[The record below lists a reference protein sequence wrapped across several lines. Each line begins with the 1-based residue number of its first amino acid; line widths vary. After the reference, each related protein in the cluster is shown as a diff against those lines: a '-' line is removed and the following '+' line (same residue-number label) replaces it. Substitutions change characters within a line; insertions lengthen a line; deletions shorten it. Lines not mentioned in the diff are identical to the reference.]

1 MTMSPVATFR
11 HRLLSKEIL
20 IGTFVKTP
28 SPIICEVLGLTE
40 LDTVCLDAEHAPFD
54 RVELDS
60 CVQALRAAQKPSL
73 IRVAANSQEYILQ
86 ALDYGA
92 TGVVVPHVKTPEQAA
107 AIVKAARF
115 GKGGR
120 GYSGSTRAAGYTTKP
135 MQKHL
140 NDSATETTVIAQ
152 IEDPTAV
159 AAIDEICSVDG
170 IDCLFIGRVDLT
182 VAFKTDSPHDNV
194 VIKAIEKVCKAGQE
208 SGKTIGMFVPDDT
221 EAKKW
226 MAQGATLFLLSSDH
240 SFIINGANR
249 LIATLKS

>member
-1 MTMSPVATFR
+1 MTTATVATFR

-40 LDTVCLDAEHAPFD
+40 LDTVCLDAEHAPFG
-54 RVELDS
+54 RIELDN
-60 CVQALRAAQKPSL
+60 CVQALRAAQMPSL

-92 TGVVVPHVKTPEQAA
+92 TGVVVPHVTTPEQAEA
-107 AIVKAARF
+107 VVRAARF
-115 GKGGR
+115 GEGGR
-120 GYSGSTRAAGYTTKP
+120 GYAGSTRAAGYTTKP

-170 IDCLFIGRVDLT
+170 IDCLFIGRSDLT
-182 VAFKTDSPHDNV
+182 VALKADSPHDDE
-194 VIKAIEKVCKAGQE
+194 VIKAVEKVCRAGQG

-240 SFIINGANR
+240 TFIINGANR
-249 LIATLKS
+249 LIEALKS

>member
-1 MTMSPVATFR
+1 MTTATVATFR

-40 LDTVCLDAEHAPFD
+40 LDTVCLDAEHAPFG
-54 RVELDS
+54 RIELDN
-60 CVQALRAAQKPSL
+60 CVQALRAAQMPSL

-92 TGVVVPHVKTPEQAA
+92 TGVVVPHVTTPEQAEA
-107 AIVKAARF
+107 VVKAARF
-115 GKGGR
+115 GEGGR
-120 GYSGSTRAAGYTTKP
+120 GYAGSTRAAGYTTKP

-152 IEDPTAV
+152 IEDPAAV

-170 IDCLFIGRVDLT
+170 IDCLFIGRSDLT
-182 VAFKTDSPHDNV
+182 VALKADSPHDDE
-194 VIKAIEKVCKAGQE
+194 VIKAVEKVCRAGQG

-240 SFIINGANR
+240 TFIINGANR
-249 LIATLKS
+249 LIEALKS